1 MSSSK
6 LWQPLK
12 IGPLTLNQRIVMAPL
27 TRFRADDNHVP
38 LPIVA
43 EYYGQRASV
52 PGTLLITE
60 ATFISARAS
69 GYPNVPG
76 LWTKEQLA
84 SWKEVTDA
92 VHAKGSYIFAQLWA
106 LGRAA
111 NPGMLEKEGAGEL
124 VSASDVPIK
133 EGGPKPKPLS
143 EGEIWGFVEDY
154 ARAAKNAVE
163 VAGFDG
169 VEIHGANG

>member
-1 MSSSK
+1 MSPSK

-12 IGPLTLNQRIVMAPL
+12 IGPVTLKQRIVMAPL
-27 TRFRADDNHVP
+27 TRFRADDTHVP

-69 GYPNVPG
+69 GYANVPG
-76 LWTKEQLA
+76 LWTPEQLA
-84 SWKEVTDA
+84 SWKKVTDA

-111 NPGMLEKEGAGEL
+111 HPGTLERDRAGPF
-124 VSASDVPIK
+124 VGASDVPIR
-133 EGGPKPKPLS
+133 EGGPKPRPLN
-143 EGEIWGFVEDY
+143 EEEIWSFVGDY
-154 ARAAKNAVE
+154 VTAAKNAIE
-163 VAGFDG
+163 IAGFDG